1 MTTTAGASRESVIL
15 HQRKQ
20 SVEYDDYVSQVTRWL
35 KKDDIAGAIGDLEQ
49 RIQKL
54 EPSPFHKALG
64 RSWLKQQSQ
73 LAKWLKKLYAAASK
87 QFVAK
92 ALYVEM
98 NRFDINTDRWY
109 LDGFAFDEFGGDKDI
124 EWLCNSKYTTE
135 DSEQFKLTG
144 MSDLQKA
151 YESLTEDESS
161 FFEAEQAVVL
171 LLTLRMLEVVQAAA
185 SEARANGWLPED
197 VPVVA
202 AAHEADP
209 TQCFYGA
216 IKPKKKREPKAKLP
230 VVSADPPAPGWLGI
244 YEPTNDDPRGNSYP
258 FALLRHIS
266 CTPTCLLGDEEALE
280 IIEEHLDTVLSNTS
294 SAMKDWVP
302 LTDFAIRSRR
312 SGWDCDIMYL
322 AAGDDAWAFTEA
334 ARDALAPVFGSHAE
348 FLPIKPENGPTL
360 WLLHVLTVVEAAP
373 DAEYEEDDLDL
384 NPEQVQQVR
393 GLPAFRYYVSRYEA
407 VLCVSESVKRA
418 YAELGLRGW
427 VFEERFRFK
436 AKN

>member
-1 MTTTAGASRESVIL
+1 M
-15 HQRKQ
+15 
-20 SVEYDDYVSQVTRWL
+20 EYDDYVSKVTRWL

-73 LAKWLKKLYAAASK
+73 LAKWLKKVYAAASK
-87 QFVAK
+87 QFEVK

-124 EWLCNSKYTTE
+124 EWLCDSKYTTE
-135 DSEQFKLTG
+135 DSAQFKLTG

-161 FFEAEQAVVL
+161 CFEAEQAVAL
-171 LLTLRMLEVVQAAA
+171 LLTLRMLELVQAAA
-185 SEARANGWLPED
+185 GEARSKGWLPED

-230 VVSADPPAPGWLGI
+230 VVSADPPAPGWVGV
-244 YEPTNDDPRGNSYP
+244 YRTTAAAPRGSTYWFSYV
-258 FALLRHIS
+258 LHIS
-266 CTPTCLLGDEEALE
+266 ITPTVPLGDFEACRAVSSRLRKASMA
-280 IIEEHLDTVLSNTS
+280 TTS
-294 SAMKDWVP
+294 LLKDWVP
-302 LTDFAIRSRR
+302 LTDLVIHQRKP
-312 SGWDCDIMYL
+312 GWDCDIM
-322 AAGDDAWAFTEA
+322 DAPSGVDSWMFTEA
-334 ARDALAPVFGSHAE
+334 ARDAFAPLIGSHAE
-348 FLPIKPENGPTL
+348 FLPIKLADGSTL
-360 WLLHVLTVVEAAP
+360 WLLHVLTIVQALPEA
-373 DAEYEEDDLDL
+373 EWLEMKISLDQAL
-384 NPEQVQQVR
+384 NVPI
-393 GLPAFRYYVSRYEA
+393 FRYKGPDISKKGVYE
-407 VLCVSESVKRA
+407 LHPGIYVSESVKRA

-436 AKN
+436 AKK

>member
-1 MTTTAGASRESVIL
+1 MTRLRISSAPAFMSNWDGESHKNQSAIL

-20 SVEYDDYVSQVTRWL
+20 SVEYDDYVSKVTRWL

-54 EPSPFHKALG
+54 ERSPLHKALG
-64 RSWLKQQSQ
+64 RNWLKQQSQ
-73 LAKWLKKLYAAASK
+73 LAKWLKKFYTAASK
-87 QFVAK
+87 QFEVK

-144 MSDLQKA
+144 MSDLQKIYA
-151 YESLTEDESS
+151 SLAEEEDEESPS
-161 FFEAEQAVVL
+161 FETEQAVVL

-216 IKPKKKREPKAKLP
+216 IKPKK
-230 VVSADPPAPGWLGI
+230 
-244 YEPTNDDPRGNSYP
+244 
-258 FALLRHIS
+258 
-266 CTPTCLLGDEEALE
+266 
-280 IIEEHLDTVLSNTS
+280 
-294 SAMKDWVP
+294 
-302 LTDFAIRSRR
+302 
-312 SGWDCDIMYL
+312 
-322 AAGDDAWAFTEA
+322 
-334 ARDALAPVFGSHAE
+334 
-348 FLPIKPENGPTL
+348 
-360 WLLHVLTVVEAAP
+360 
-373 DAEYEEDDLDL
+373 
-384 NPEQVQQVR
+384 
-393 GLPAFRYYVSRYEA
+393 
-407 VLCVSESVKRA
+407 
-418 YAELGLRGW
+418 
-427 VFEERFRFK
+427 
-436 AKN
+436 

>member
-1 MTTTAGASRESVIL
+1 M
-15 HQRKQ
+15 
-20 SVEYDDYVSQVTRWL
+20 EYDDYVSKLTRWL

-64 RSWLKQQSQ
+64 RSWLKQQNQ
-73 LAKWLKKLYAAASK
+73 LAKWLKKVFAAASK
-87 QFVAK
+87 QFAVK

-109 LDGFAFDEFGGDKDI
+109 LDGFAFDEFGGDKEI
-124 EWLCNSKYTTE
+124 EWLCDSKYTTE
-135 DSEQFKLTG
+135 DSAQFKLTG

-151 YESLTEDESS
+151 YESLTEDDSS
-161 FFEAEQAVVL
+161 CFETEQAVVL

-230 VVSADPPAPGWLGI
+230 VISADPPAPGWVGI
-244 YEPTNDDPRGNSYP
+244 YEPTDNDPRGNSYP
-258 FALLRHIS
+258 FTLLRHS
-266 CTPTCLLGDEEALE
+266 SYESNDFDARWTAAK
-280 IIEEHLDTVLSNTS
+280 HLDGVLTTTT

-302 LTDFAIRSRR
+302 PTDFAIHTRKP
-312 SGWDCDIMYL
+312 GWDCDIMIV
-322 AAGDDAWAFTEA
+322 ATGHDAWAFTEA
-334 ARDALAPVFGSHAE
+334 ARDALAPVLGSHAE
-348 FLPIKPENGPTL
+348 FLPFNSKNGPTL
-360 WLLHVLTVVEAAP
+360 WLLHVLTIVEAATESAFEP
-373 DAEYEEDDLDL
+373 RNLKLTFEK
-384 NPEQVQQVR
+384 VQQVQD
-393 GLPAFRYYVSRYEA
+393 LPIFRYQRPPYKP

-418 YAELGLRGW
+418 CAELGLRGW